1 METGIYLA
9 PFTAMHLSG
18 TQETLHSVLC
28 PESKIPHLQRKGTPC
43 LQPQPRAQVHRE
55 TSEGDSTAY
64 ADPTLSSRVSLP
76 TIPPHCLAP
85 QGHIPK
91 KEALA
96 CPLHNPVS
104 QEWLLSVGSLV
115 FLFLHSEL
123 SWPKCLPTPSSDLPT
138 PTCFKHRSDKQI
150 KALGTCLFAYWENLC
165 PASAKVRLTP
175 KL

>member
-18 TQETLHSVLC
+18 TQETLHSVLH

-43 LQPQPRAQVHRE
+43 LQPQPHAQVHKE

-96 CPLHNPVS
+96 CPLQKPVS
-104 QEWLLSVGSLV
+104 QEWLLSIGSLV

-123 SWPKCLPTPSSDLPT
+123 SWLNAYQHQVQICPHPPVLNIVQINRLRPLEPACLHTGKT
-138 PTCFKHRSDKQI
+138 
-150 KALGTCLFAYWENLC
+150 
-165 PASAKVRLTP
+165 SAQHLLK
-175 KL
+175 